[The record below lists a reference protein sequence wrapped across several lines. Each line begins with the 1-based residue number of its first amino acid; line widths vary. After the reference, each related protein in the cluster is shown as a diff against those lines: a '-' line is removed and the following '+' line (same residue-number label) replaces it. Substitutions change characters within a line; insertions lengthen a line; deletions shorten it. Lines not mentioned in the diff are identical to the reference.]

1 MWTVMRE
8 PGSTQPIPRKK
19 RQTMRNRFQIR
30 MVLAAAVA
38 LVSVGML
45 AGCGGNTTDS
55 APEAQGAKAPLFG
68 QLPQAYQDSK
78 VIKVGSDIAY
88 APMEYF
94 DTDGTTVLGFDK
106 ELTDAL
112 TKQLGVSFQWN
123 NATFDGL
130 ITQLASKKID
140 VAVSGMSDTAERQ
153 AKVDFVDYYQAG
165 AMILVKKGN
174 PEGIASLEDLC
185 GQTIA
190 VQRGTTQEGYAQE
203 QSGTCS
209 EPINIL
215 SFDRETEAMLQVKNG
230 RAVADLQDYPVATY
244 NARTSGGGNDF
255 EVVGDQIQAG
265 PLGIAVARDNQGL
278 RSALQQAL
286 QAIIDDGTYGKLID
300 KYRTPLGA
308 VDSATVNAGS

>member
-1 MWTVMRE
+1 
-8 PGSTQPIPRKK
+8 
-19 RQTMRNRFQIR
+19 MRNPVQIR
-30 MVLAAAVA
+30 VLVAAAAAV
-38 LVSVGML
+38 SVVML
-45 AGCGGNTTDS
+45 AGCGGASTDT
-55 APEAQGAKAPLFG
+55 APAAQGAKAPLFDE
-68 QLPQAYQDSK
+68 LPQAYQDSK

-88 APMEYF
+88 APMEYY

-112 TKQLGVSFQWN
+112 TEQLGVRFQWD

-140 VAVSGMSDTAERQ
+140 VAISGMSDTAERQ

-174 PEGIASLEDLC
+174 PEGIGTLEDLC
-185 GQTIA
+185 GKAIA
-190 VQRGTTQEGYAQE
+190 VQRGTTQEGYAQT
-203 QSGTCS
+203 QSAKCS
-209 EPINIL
+209 TPIDIL

-230 RAVADLQDYPVATY
+230 RAVAGLQDYPVATY

-265 PLGIAVARDNQGL
+265 PLGIAVAKDNQGL
-278 RSALQQAL
+278 RDALQKAL
-286 QAIIDDGTYGKLID
+286 QAIIDDGSYAKLIE
-300 KYRTPLGA
+300 KYQTPLGA